1 MILGLSLSTFTSVH
15 VALSLIG
22 IVSGI
27 IVFAGMLAGKW
38 LHAWNIVFL
47 VTTVATSATG
57 FLFPTTGLLPSH
69 VVGIISLVA
78 LAIAIAALYGYHLA
92 GAWRRIFVATAA
104 LALYLN
110 VFVAVVQSFM
120 KIPAVKSLAPTQS
133 EPPFIVAQVV
143 VMVIFIVVG
152 YLAAKQFHPA
162 RAALA

>member
-1 MILGLSLSTFTSVH
+1 MILGLSLSAFTSVH

-27 IVFAGMLAGKW
+27 VVFAGMLAGNW
-38 LHAWNIVFL
+38 LNAWNIVFL

-57 FLFPTTGLLPSH
+57 FLFPTSGLLPSQ

-78 LAIAIAALYGYHLA
+78 LAVAIAALYGYHLA
-92 GAWRRIFVATAA
+92 GAWRRIYVATAA
-104 LALYLN
+104 FALYLN
-110 VFVAVVQSFM
+110 VFVLVVQAFR
-120 KIPAVKSLAPTQS
+120 KIPALQSLAPTQS

-143 VMVIFIVVG
+143 VMVIFVVVG
-152 YLAAKQFHPA
+152 YLAAKRFYPA

>member
-1 MILGLSLSTFTSVH
+1 
-15 VALSLIG
+15 
-22 IVSGI
+22 
-27 IVFAGMLAGKW
+27 MLAGKW

-57 FLFPTTGLLPSH
+57 FLFPTAGLLPSH

-78 LAIAIAALYGYHLA
+78 LASAIAARYGYHLA

-152 YLAAKQFHPA
+152 YLAAKRFHPA